1 MSFSGEVKKELYER
15 ISPPRHCKLAE
26 ISAIITFCGKI
37 IVDKEQRLVLK
48 LQTENKSLT
57 KKIFILFQQVFKISV
72 EFTTKSLASKR
83 NLYELSLSGTE
94 VLQVLTACKLTVEE
108 NEDTKGT
115 TLFVKPIIAGKI
127 CCKRSFLRGAFL
139 AAGSISDP
147 KKAYH
152 FEIVAGQERN
162 GELLCEIMRSFHIEA
177 KMVVRKTHYVVYVKE
192 GSLIVDLLNVME
204 AHVALMNFENVRI
217 LKDMRNTINRKV
229 NCEAA
234 NISKTVKAA
243 ARQVEDIR
251 LIKEKIGLATLAEGL
266 QEVALLRMEYPEA
279 SLKELGELLC
289 PPVGK
294 SGVNHRLKKLCDIA
308 DGLRSDNSNKNR
320 RNCNGNEGM

>member
-1 MSFSGEVKKELYER
+1 MQQMSFSGEVKKELYER
-15 ISPPRHCKLAE
+15 ISPARHCQLAE

-37 IVDKEQRLVLK
+37 IVDKEQRIVLK

-57 KKIFILFQQVFKISV
+57 KKIFILFQQVFGISV
-72 EFTTKSLASKR
+72 EFTTKSLISKK

-108 NEDTKGT
+108 NEDTKET

-147 KKAYH
+147 EKAYH

-162 GELLCEIMRSFHIEA
+162 GELLCEVMRSFHIEA

-217 LKDMRNTINRKV
+217 LKDVRNTINRKV

-251 LIKEKIGLATLAEGL
+251 LIKEKIGLAALAEGL

-289 PPVGK
+289 SPVGK

-308 DGLRSDNSNKNR
+308 DGLRSGNSNKNR
-320 RNCNGNEGM
+320 RNEL